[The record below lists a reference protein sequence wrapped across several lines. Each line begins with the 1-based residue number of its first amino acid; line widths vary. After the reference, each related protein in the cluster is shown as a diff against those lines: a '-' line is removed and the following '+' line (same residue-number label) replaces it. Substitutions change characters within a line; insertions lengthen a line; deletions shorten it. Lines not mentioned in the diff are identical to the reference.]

1 MKMVDQVEMSTAENS
16 TGNPF
21 GPVTNY
27 LGRQPNVRNTF
38 SFNISTEITEFIMDT
53 F

>member
-1 MKMVDQVEMSTAENS
+1 MADQIEMSTAENS
-16 TGNPF
+16 MGNPF

-27 LGRQPNVRNTF
+27 LGRQPKCKKHLLIQYVA
-38 SFNISTEITEFIMDT
+38 STEITEFIMDT